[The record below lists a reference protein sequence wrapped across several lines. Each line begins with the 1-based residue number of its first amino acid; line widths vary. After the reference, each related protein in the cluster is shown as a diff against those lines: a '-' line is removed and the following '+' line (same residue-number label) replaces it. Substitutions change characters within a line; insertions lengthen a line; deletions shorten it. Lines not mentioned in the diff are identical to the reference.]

1 MKQVPAVPSLVRA
14 LLCAW
19 PVLFPG
25 ALAAQIQSG
34 DAGRDPPQL
43 QRITLTQALSVS
55 GASPE
60 LRIARAT
67 AAEAEGLTSQARGYP
82 NPSLHASFETVDEP
96 GVRASES
103 YLTLSQ
109 RLEWPSVRGYRIS
122 AAEERAVAAQFQV
135 SADSTRLAFQVKRAY
150 VHAGRVEREVEVLR
164 RVMTVFRLGVESAEA
179 RHAEGDVSLYDL
191 SRLGVE
197 RNRYEAMLAGALLEL
212 RAARHELA
220 RLVAPGEPEL
230 QLAPSDPPQGMPP
243 AVDTSDLERR
253 SLARRPEI
261 NVFEAGA
268 RSATS
273 ELSGVRARRL
283 PEVTAS
289 AGVMRQH
296 DGFSGVFLALSL
308 PLPLWDRSGGALEA
322 GSARTILADAAVEGA
337 RRDVLSDVRRAIDEY
352 ESYQVLGELLTFTGP
367 ASDLDLLEVAQ
378 VAYDEG
384 EVELIAL
391 LDAAEAYL
399 EAESAALRIQSEA
412 WIRYFDLDRAV
423 GGFESTTSEEDG
435 P

>member
-1 MKQVPAVPSLVRA
+1 MKEDPPVPTLVRA
-14 LLCAW
+14 LLCVW

-25 ALAAQIQSG
+25 MLAAQIQSG
-34 DAGRDPPQL
+34 DAGGDSPRL
-43 QRITLTQALSVS
+43 QRITLSQALSLA

-60 LRIARAT
+60 LRMARAN

-82 NPSLHASFETVDEP
+82 NPSLHASFETLDQP

-122 AAEERAVAAQFQV
+122 ATEERAVAAQFQV
-135 SADSTRLAFQVKRAY
+135 SADSARLAFQVKRAY
-150 VHAGRVEREVEVLR
+150 VLAGRVEQEVEVLR
-164 RVMTVFRLGVESAEA
+164 RVMAVFRLGVERAEA

-197 RNRYEAMLAGALLEL
+197 RNRYEALLAGALLEL
-212 RAARHELA
+212 RAARHELV
-220 RLVAPGEPEL
+220 RLVAPDEPEL

-243 AVDTSDLERR
+243 VLDTSDLERR
-253 SLARRPEI
+253 SLVLRPEI
-261 NVFEAGA
+261 TVFEAEA
-268 RSATS
+268 RSATA

-283 PEVTAS
+283 PEVTAN
-289 AGVMRQH
+289 AGFMRQH
-296 DGFSGVFLALSL
+296 DGLGGVFLALSL
-308 PLPLWDRSGGALEA
+308 PLPLWDRSGGAMEA
-322 GSARTILADAAVEGA
+322 GSARTIMADAAVERA
-337 RRDVLSDVRRAIDEY
+337 RRDVVHDVRRALDEY
-352 ESYQVLGELLTFTGP
+352 ESYRALGELLTSTGP

-384 EVELIAL
+384 ELELIAL
-391 LDAAEAYL
+391 LDAAGAYL
-399 EAESAALRIQSEA
+399 EAESAELRIQSEA

-423 GGFESTTSEEDG
+423 GGFEGTTPDEDG

>member
-1 MKQVPAVPSLVRA
+1 VKQSPSVPSLVRT

-25 ALAAQIQSG
+25 VLAAQIQAG
-34 DAGRDPPQL
+34 DPAGDPPQL
-43 QRITLTQALSVS
+43 QRITLTQALSLS

-67 AAEAEGLTSQARGYP
+67 AADAEGLAGQARAYP
-82 NPSLHASFETVDEP
+82 NPTLHASFETLDQP
-96 GVRASES
+96 DVRAEER

-109 RLEWPSVRGYRIS
+109 RIEWPSVRGARIS
-122 AAEERAVAAQFQV
+122 AAEERAVAAQFRV
-135 SADSTRLAFQVKRAY
+135 SADSVWWAYQVKRAY

-164 RVMTVFRLGVESAEA
+164 RVMAVFRQGVETAEA
-179 RHAEGDVSLYDL
+179 RYAEGDVSLYDL

-212 RAARHELA
+212 RGARHELA
-220 RLVAPGEPEL
+220 RLVSPDAPEL

-243 AVDTSDLERR
+243 VVDASELEPH
-253 SLARRPEI
+253 SLALRPEI
-261 NVFEAGA
+261 AVFEAEA
-268 RSATS
+268 RSAKAD
-273 ELSGVRARRL
+273 LSGVRARRV
-283 PEVTAS
+283 PEVTAN
-289 AGVMRQH
+289 AGFMRQH

-322 GSARTILADAAVEGA
+322 GSARTIMADAALERA
-337 RRDVLSDVRRAIDEY
+337 RRDVLHDARRALDEY
-352 ESYQVLGELLTFTGP
+352 RSYQALGELLNSSGP

-391 LDAAEAYL
+391 LDAAAAYL
-399 EAESAALRIQSEA
+399 EAESAALRIQSGA
-412 WIRYFDLDRAV
+412 WIRYYDLERAV
-423 GGFESTTSEEDG
+423 GGFEGTIPEEDG